1 MNLSVYDTVIT
12 HVGDFDIVDGAD
24 INMFENDY
32 KYLLS
37 VVSAKCKV
45 VVSGL
50 LPRRETNVKPF
61 NIKLKILCDKMKVT
75 FIDNHDSFIMASGDL
90 PKNILHADK
99 VNLKHDGTVT
109 LIRNINNHIQILPT
123 HDNETSWNDNYVS

>member
-50 LPRRETNVKPF
+50 LPRRGTNVKPF

-75 FIDNHDSFIMASGDL
+75 FIDNHNSFIIDRKS
-90 PKNILHADK
+90 
-99 VNLKHDGTVT
+99 VV
-109 LIRNINNHIQILPT
+109 
-123 HDNETSWNDNYVS
+123 

>member
-50 LPRRETNVKPF
+50 LPRRGTNVSD
-61 NIKLKILCDKMKVT
+61 LILSLRSCV
-75 FIDNHDSFIMASGDL
+75 
-90 PKNILHADK
+90 
-99 VNLKHDGTVT
+99 
-109 LIRNINNHIQILPT
+109 IR
-123 HDNETSWNDNYVS
+123 